1 MTKGLVCLFTVVNL
15 FFDASYDPH
24 TTTSATFEKL
34 FSGYTPINNILALK
48 NTPITPPPLDL
59 VVSNTYECICNYTL

>member
-24 TTTSATFEKL
+24 DIIISHTTTSATFEKL
-34 FSGYTPINNILALK
+34 FSDYTPINNILALK

-59 VVSNTYECICNYTL
+59 VVSNTY